1 MIVVMA
7 GLPGTGKTTLSR
19 ALAEELG
26 GVVLNKDILRADLF
40 PEEFVEYSTEQDDFV
55 QDLMERTAGYLL
67 VRHPKLTV
75 FFDGRTF
82 SRAYQIKNATE
93 AARRI
98 GTEWRIIEC
107 VCPENMARQRIEQA
121 LTHPAK
127 NRTVELYGKIREQFE
142 EIAQPK
148 LVVDTGG
155 TMEGAI
161 AAVREYLQSSKEG
174 IGRG

>member
-7 GLPGTGKTTLSR
+7 GLPGTGKSTLSR
-19 ALAEELG
+19 ALAEEMG

-55 QDLMERTAGYLL
+55 QDLMVRTAGYLL
-67 VRHPKLTV
+67 VRHPKLAV

-82 SRAYQIKNATE
+82 SRTYQVRNAIE
-93 AARRI
+93 AAQRL

-107 VCPENMARQRIEQA
+107 VCSEKVARRRIA
-121 LTHPAK
+121 KARKHPAK
-127 NRTVELYGKIREQFE
+127 NRTIELYLKIRDQFE

-155 TMEGAI
+155 AMEEAI
-161 AAVREYLQSSKEG
+161 AAARAYLTTSEQ
-174 IGRG
+174 R